1 MLFSALLLAS
11 PGALAATDPDVTAC
25 EGASEGDA
33 CTRENGDEATCLPD
47 ESDPGTLKCDD
58 DGGSSSGS
66 GCSTTGP
73 LGASALGL
81 LALGLLAR
89 RR

>member
-33 CTRENGDEATCLPD
+33 CTRALRRDGRGEAGSAA
-47 ESDPGTLKCDD
+47 SDHEHVEFDR
-58 DGGSSSGS
+58 GGHE
-66 GCSTTGP
+66 TPTIP
-73 LGASALGL
+73 ASD
-81 LALGLLAR
+81 
-89 RR
+89 